1 MFHLWP
7 VLANRESSYLLRGEK
22 IDAHLPRLTL
32 VDWIVR
38 CDLFE
43 DGSAIKSGISEAAV
57 KGAADGF

>member
-1 MFHLWP
+1 M
-7 VLANRESSYLLRGEK
+7 ANRESSYLLRGGK

>member
-1 MFHLWP
+1 M
-7 VLANRESSYLLRGEK
+7 ANRQSCHYLLAPLIGLI

-57 KGAADGF
+57 KGLPMVFR